1 MAKRAADDDIDDELQ
16 PDEESNEDTFILD
29 VRFNLSGY
37 MGLSS
42 SEIDGSR
49 LPYNCGIVSETANG
63 VPFGISVQVDPSSF
77 PVYVGDLAK
86 MFVGSPK
93 FSNGSDE
100 VFYDLAGFTTRWDSS
115 EVQFQLDSYIDSQQ
129 MNGSTTLQLYAVW
142 VPRKYIVRFTPGVEV
157 ETEGTMA

>member
-1 MAKRAADDDIDDELQ
+1 MMMASAFRSMAKRAVDDDIDDEPL
-16 PDEESNEDTFILD
+16 PDEESSGDTFILD

-49 LPYNCGIVSETANG
+49 LPYNCGSVSETPNG
-63 VPFGISVQVDPSSF
+63 VPFGISVHVGQSNF

-115 EVQFQLDSYIDSQQ
+115 EIQFQLDSYIDAQ
-129 MNGSTTLQLYAVW
+129 
-142 VPRKYIVRFTPGVEV
+142 
-157 ETEGTMA
+157 

>member
-1 MAKRAADDDIDDELQ
+1 MMMASALRSMAKRAADDDIDDELL
-16 PDEESNEDTFILD
+16 PDEESSGDTFILD

-37 MGLSS
+37 TVLSS

-49 LPYNCGIVSETANG
+49 LPYNCGSVSETSNG
-63 VPFGISVQVDPSSF
+63 VPFGISVHVGTSNF

-115 EVQFQLDSYIDSQQ
+115 EVQFQLDSYIDAQ
-129 MNGSTTLQLYAVW
+129 
-142 VPRKYIVRFTPGVEV
+142 
-157 ETEGTMA
+157 